1 MVHTMTTLVAAAT
14 EQGFVVRQSE
24 KGAWMFTKG
33 TRTVTESR
41 DPATPAQWARLL
53 EALGEAG
60 FTTMSPGGVGR

>member
-1 MVHTMTTLVAAAT
+1 MVLTMTTLVAAAT

-41 DPATPAQWARLL
+41 PPDSPEQWARLL

-60 FTTMSPGGVGR
+60 FTAMQPGGDAR

>member
-1 MVHTMTTLVAAAT
+1 MVLTMTTLVAAAT

-33 TRTVTESR
+33 TRTVTEAR
-41 DPATPAQWARLL
+41 PPANPAQWARLL

-60 FTTMSPGGVGR
+60 FTAMQPGGGAR

>member
-14 EQGFVVRQSE
+14 EQGFAVRQSE

-41 DPATPAQWARLL
+41 DPETPAQWARFL

-60 FTTMSPGGVGR
+60 FTTMSPGGGSR